1 MKLQAKALATAAV
14 FAASLATQAQGLNT
28 GMGGS
33 DGDIESISRRV
44 AKIEKKND
52 AFNLYLNYAASAQAE
67 YDSRDASW
75 SGRFANK
82 QLRLEITGNL
92 TDRLFYRLR
101 HRLNRSSDAKG
112 GDNFALATDIMMVGY
127 RFSDK
132 LAVQAGKMCQIW
144 GGFEFDENPMTIY
157 QYSDYGDNIDP
168 FKAGITVSYRP
179 TPTQELAVE
188 VSNTFNETLDKEF
201 GPDASL
207 VDRKRNIYDAASH
220 TLRKSSLPFTYI
232 VNWNGSFLD
241 GLFTTRWAY
250 GVSNPAKHQYNHRV
264 TLGQKLSLPHA
275 QWYVDYMGAFESV
288 DCLGYATADLYYGF
302 RDLGYYPS
310 YAVCGSVDSHSFI
323 SKLNWQFAPR
333 WNLMLKCAYETTSM
347 RHVPKYRNYRKA
359 YSYLA
364 GMEYYPV
371 KRQDFR
377 VFLAYVGRSYN
388 FSSDSELNN
397 YNTSRIE
404 LGFMYRIKAY

>member
-1 MKLQAKALATAAV
+1 MKLQARQLATAAAL
-14 FAASLATQAQGLNT
+14 AASLAVQAQGLNT
-28 GMGGS
+28 GMGGN
-33 DGDIESISRRV
+33 DGDIESIARRV
-44 AKIEKKND
+44 ANIEKKND
-52 AFNLYLNYAASAQAE
+52 VFNLYLNYAASAQAE

-101 HRLNRSSDAKG
+101 HRLNRATDAKG
-112 GDNFALATDIMMVGY
+112 EDNFALATDIMMVGY
-127 RFSDK
+127 RFNRK
-132 LAVQAGKMCQIW
+132 LAVEAGKMCQIW

-179 TPTQELAVE
+179 SSTQELAVE
-188 VSNTFNETLDKEF
+188 VSNTLNESFDKEF
-201 GPDASL
+201 GPGARL
-207 VDRKRNIYDAASH
+207 VDKKRDIYSAAAH
-220 TLRKSSLPFTYI
+220 TLQKSSLPFTYI

-250 GVSNPAKHQYNHRV
+250 GVSNPAKHQYNHRL
-264 TLGQKLSLPHA
+264 TLGQKLSLPRA
-275 QWYVDYMGAFESV
+275 QWYVDYMAAFEAV
-288 DCLGYATADLYYGF
+288 DRLGYATADLYYGF
-302 RDLGYYPS
+302 RDLGYAPGD
-310 YAVCGSVDSHSFI
+310 AVCGSVDSHSII
-323 SKLNWQFAPR
+323 SKLNWQFAPK
-333 WNLMLKCAYETTSM
+333 WNLMLKGAYETTSM

-359 YSYLA
+359 YSYLTSV
-364 GMEYYPV
+364 EYFPV

-377 VFLAYVGRSYN
+377 VFLAYVGRSYD
-388 FSSDSELNN
+388 FSRDSELND
-397 YNTSRIE
+397 YRTSRIE